1 MTNDQ
6 SRRFWNQIFRLVTPL
21 LGLWLTW
28 DLLSHLVAE
37 LLWFQE
43 VGYLPAFLK
52 RLQTQLCL
60 WVVVY
65 SISAGF
71 LFANLSLANRL
82 KYPKQSPLGA
92 GNSGVSQKVR
102 AGQTMPNS
110 PVQVLRSQSVVRRQ
124 SVRVTNSKL
133 RAGDEA

>member
-92 GNSGVSQKVR
+92 GECGGRPKTW
-102 AGQTMPNS
+102 GGEKKPN
-110 PVQVLRSQSVVRRQ
+110 
-124 SVRVTNSKL
+124 
-133 RAGDEA
+133 